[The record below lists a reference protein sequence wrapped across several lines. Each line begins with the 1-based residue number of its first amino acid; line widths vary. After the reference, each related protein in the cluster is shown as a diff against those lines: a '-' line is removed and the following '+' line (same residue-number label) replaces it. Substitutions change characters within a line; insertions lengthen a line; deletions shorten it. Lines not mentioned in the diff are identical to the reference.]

1 VRCGRLLRGGL
12 GSALSHPGGS
22 AAGPG
27 PNRIGEAKS
36 SDILLRGWVLHTD
49 GRLYHAVLG
58 EGQGSWSL
66 DRGAKGKI
74 RSANDPE
81 ETSKCRS
88 RVTATPAIAD
98 IRHKTKTQ
106 TIPGITNRLHAV
118 LDRRFQEDTT
128 RPGNNYGFKNGD
140 ASGHRRY
147 SDAAIKRAFEVT
159 GINSPENV
167 ARLGKATIHTF
178 RHQLISKLTAN
189 GFPRSR

>member
-1 VRCGRLLRGGL
+1 
-12 GSALSHPGGS
+12 
-22 AAGPG
+22 
-27 PNRIGEAKS
+27 
-36 SDILLRGWVLHTD
+36 
-49 GRLYHAVLG
+49 
-58 EGQGSWSL
+58 
-66 DRGAKGKI
+66 
-74 RSANDPE
+74 
-81 ETSKCRS
+81 
-88 RVTATPAIAD
+88 VTATPAIAD

-189 GFPRSR
+189 GFSPQQVMKLSGHASVSSLMRYSHLNHDEVLERALEILNDGWAD